1 MPDLGSDTVMASCY
15 PSCSLYEQWEEHAA
29 ELDLSKSQYMIRM
42 VEAGRKQLNVDESA
56 LSTNQE
62 LRQQLANLQNEVQRQ
77 QERNED
83 LERQLQQTTHTDIC
97 SFIDENPGSTTPQI
111 IQHIADSVPSRVAA
125 QLDALEGTHLRREGG
140 QYYLTED
147 DDHDAVSS
155 DS

>member
-1 MPDLGSDTVMASCY
+1 
-15 PSCSLYEQWEEHAA
+15 
-29 ELDLSKSQYMIRM
+29 M